1 MKVILVDDE
10 KLALNYLE
18 RQLLK
23 QDGIDVIGRFTNPL
37 LGREQILQQDVDV
50 VFLDISLPEINGIE
64 LAEQILERKPNM
76 HVVFVTAYNEHAV
89 KAFEL
94 NALDYIVKPIA
105 ADRLVKTIDRIR
117 DRIKTES
124 READSADRTIR
135 MNVLKQV
142 AIETSPG
149 EFSIMQ
155 WRTTKAQE
163 LFLYLLQHRGQ
174 LVRKSA
180 LIELLWPEYE
190 MDKVYS
196 QLYTA
201 VYHIRKTLEPHGER
215 FQITNTTEG
224 YILKIQD
231 VMLDVEEWEMKL
243 SSLLPLTADN
253 IDRCLEMMKLYTGH
267 YLQEHD
273 YWWAESERQRITG
286 LWLEAAFAIAKQYV
300 QQNKFDQAITSYN
313 TICKQHPLEEEAY
326 FALMKIYDT
335 LHNYYMVQR
344 QYEQLTDVF
353 VKELNEQ
360 PSSYITEWYN
370 LWKVNIVQP

>member
-1 MKVILVDDE
+1 
-10 KLALNYLE
+10 
-18 RQLLK
+18 
-23 QDGIDVIGRFTNPL
+23 
-37 LGREQILQQDVDV
+37 
-50 VFLDISLPEINGIE
+50 
-64 LAEQILERKPNM
+64 
-76 HVVFVTAYNEHAV
+76 
-89 KAFEL
+89 
-94 NALDYIVKPIA
+94 
-105 ADRLVKTIDRIR
+105 
-117 DRIKTES
+117 
-124 READSADRTIR
+124 

-273 YWWAESERQRITG
+273 YWWAESERQRIKG
-286 LWLEAAFAIAKQYV
+286 LWLEVAFAIAKQYV

-370 LWKVNIVQP
+370 LWKANIVQP